1 MSHIFNLTEGASIA
15 LHSMVIIAV
24 DSYKTQKTVN
34 VNDLAAKTGS
44 SKYHISKIMQKLVK
58 DGFLN
63 STRGPAGGFYLA
75 KKADDITLKDI
86 YESVEGKVE
95 TSSCPVS
102 RSFCPFG
109 GCIFDDITVQ
119 MTNDFVNFISTR
131 TLAHYINNKAYKLD
145 SDSLREIK

>member
-1 MSHIFNLTEGASIA
+1 MAHIFNLTEGASIA

-24 DSYKTQKTVN
+24 DNNRAQKTIN

-75 KKADDITLKDI
+75 KKPEDITLRDV

-102 RSFCPFG
+102 RAYCPFG
-109 GCIFDDITVQ
+109 GCLFDDITVK
-119 MTNDFVNFISTR
+119 MTKDFVDFISTR
-131 TLAHYINNKAYKLD
+131 TLAHYIGNKAYQLE
-145 SDSLREIK
+145 SDSLRKL

>member
-15 LHSMVIIAV
+15 LHSMVIIAM
-24 DSYKTQKTVN
+24 DTHKAHKTVN

-75 KKADDITLKDI
+75 KKTNEITLKDI
-86 YESVEGKVE
+86 FESVEGKVE
-95 TSSCPVS
+95 TSACPVS
-102 RSFCPFG
+102 RAYCPFG
-109 GCIFDDITVQ
+109 GCIFDDITVL
-119 MTNDFVNFISTR
+119 MTSDFVNFISSR
-131 TLAHYINNKAYKLD
+131 TLAHYIDNKAYKLD